1 MIDLFLADRTG
12 QRAKICGVS
21 RQMTILALK
30 QVLVAGDQPIL
41 GPGLEPRHVKLEA
54 GGVDVADALRVGDRL
69 THGDIVLVTVSRAD
83 ACASKHSQRWL
94 EDAGVYVVSVPLSL
108 TTVDGKEARVIAAK
122 ACEALAHIDLNAQHV
137 DLYARDGGEAAVG
150 NQLRLMADDRLAE
163 EDALAVASA
172 RGRQATAAAA
182 AKPKSHKAITDCDC
196 DAHISADGAQAAV
209 NANSVDDPRYNRMS
223 ANSTAVHM
231 LEAGTRHLR
240 TDKVSSALGVL
251 GLRMPDPCVQT
262 RFESTTRAAA
272 NMKAH
277 HRPFKKALLFS
288 LGVGAGDTAGDIEKT
303 LASLRNADASRCV
316 YAVTKPD
323 YLLTWAVLGALNRA
337 IVHAGL
343 QWGHASRSLRF
354 NELATHVMDFARTF
368 SSVAADPRASGLFGD
383 AYAFADALG
392 FGAEDVDKLAKEYID
407 ALLPGYILDRYDYV
421 QGLPWS
427 HSLFYDEKRRA
438 GYARGLQQF
447 WKGPALPARDKAV
460 VKHVDCLGLLDD
472 KAMQEA
478 VDRVADGEALPYA
491 LSTKLAQKFGAYLVN
506 NASSEVLV
514 KVAKSVIKEGYYNGA
529 HADAR
534 FRNGA
539 CEFDVDG
546 FALAEF
552 PDKSAALTSLRE
564 SVREMMAPAKSTQ
577 RDSTVSALSDSL
589 DDIDADRLSAASAKG
604 LHTFSASTHTQTKHL
619 RKGVL
624 SEGVRT
630 LVQRLQE
637 RAGGAALS
645 DGVCPECGGGVACRP
660 ATGLE
665 RPHDHQVCYACWR
678 KVHATGSACPVCN
691 ETFDGL
697 ILASGRYETCPPF
710 TDLSTDAACADS
722 TNAAEPRKRKA
733 PGICSCC
740 QAAEIQTPVGTHDK
754 STCPLNP
761 DAGAAPKPKGP
772 KRPRSDSLPYH
783 LLGSCSRASN
793 RPETRGPIIRP
804 GTE

>member
-83 ACASKHSQRWL
+83 ARASKHSQRWL

-277 HRPFKKALLFS
+277 HKPFKKALLFS

-316 YAVTKPD
+316 YAVSKPD

-383 AYAFADALG
+383 VYAFADDLG

-421 QGLPWS
+421 QGLHGRTRS
-427 HSLFYDEKRRA
+427 STTRSDGRATRA
-438 GYARGLQQF
+438 GCSSSGRARRSRRG
-447 WKGPALPARDKAV
+447 
-460 VKHVDCLGLLDD
+460 
-472 KAMQEA
+472 
-478 VDRVADGEALPYA
+478 
-491 LSTKLAQKFGAYLVN
+491 TKL
-506 NASSEVLV
+506 S
-514 KVAKSVIKEGYYNGA
+514 
-529 HADAR
+529 
-534 FRNGA
+534 
-539 CEFDVDG
+539 
-546 FALAEF
+546 
-552 PDKSAALTSLRE
+552 
-564 SVREMMAPAKSTQ
+564 
-577 RDSTVSALSDSL
+577 
-589 DDIDADRLSAASAKG
+589 
-604 LHTFSASTHTQTKHL
+604 
-619 RKGVL
+619 
-624 SEGVRT
+624 
-630 LVQRLQE
+630 
-637 RAGGAALS
+637 
-645 DGVCPECGGGVACRP
+645 
-660 ATGLE
+660 
-665 RPHDHQVCYACWR
+665 
-678 KVHATGSACPVCN
+678 
-691 ETFDGL
+691 
-697 ILASGRYETCPPF
+697 
-710 TDLSTDAACADS
+710 
-722 TNAAEPRKRKA
+722 
-733 PGICSCC
+733 
-740 QAAEIQTPVGTHDK
+740 
-754 STCPLNP
+754 
-761 DAGAAPKPKGP
+761 
-772 KRPRSDSLPYH
+772 
-783 LLGSCSRASN
+783 
-793 RPETRGPIIRP
+793 
-804 GTE
+804 